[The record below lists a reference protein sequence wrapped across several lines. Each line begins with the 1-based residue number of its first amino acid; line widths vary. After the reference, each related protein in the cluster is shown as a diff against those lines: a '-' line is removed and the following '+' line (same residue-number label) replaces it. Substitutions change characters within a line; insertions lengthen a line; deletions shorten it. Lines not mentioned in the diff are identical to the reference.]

1 MNTEFSAVFP
11 VGVNSISGTA
21 LTGNLNKRCGKDTL
35 FQACSLVENFKG
47 EVFEE
52 ENPVN
57 LPYQG
62 ISENTKSPLTY
73 NKSAG
78 LCFTIL
84 KISHTN
90 NMTI

>member
-1 MNTEFSAVFP
+1 M
-11 VGVNSISGTA
+11 
-21 LTGNLNKRCGKDTL
+21 L

-84 KISHTN
+84 KISLYKQYDNLVYFHMGVN
-90 NMTI
+90 H